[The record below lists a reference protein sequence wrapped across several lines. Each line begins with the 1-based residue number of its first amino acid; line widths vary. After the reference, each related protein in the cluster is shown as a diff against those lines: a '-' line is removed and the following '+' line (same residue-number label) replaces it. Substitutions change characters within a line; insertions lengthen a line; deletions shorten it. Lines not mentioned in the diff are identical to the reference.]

1 MHTCARA
8 KALQVLIRGG
18 SVPLA
23 TMDTFVDEDQPGD
36 GGVNL
41 FNRPPKTQV
50 TISRPS
56 GDTWADQSSNSPP
69 KNGGHGRNGHYH
81 RGYNQGKAPSYSR
94 HNSSA
99 QEDDISWDP
108 DLDKDDQGLTVPRME
123 RKRYAREEQRTIIAK
138 NLSDR
143 TTHKDIVDFVRGG
156 LILDIYLRSNE
167 RSASISFVEGSAAQE
182 FMNYVKRN
190 DIYVHG
196 KRVCYPIPSTKTR
209 YQLTHG
215 HSWNSH
221 GTTANSSYQATSP
234 TRSA

>member
-1 MHTCARA
+1 MRTE
-8 KALQVLIRGG
+8 ALQVLIHGG

-23 TMDTFVDEDQPGD
+23 TTDTFVHEDRPED

-41 FNRPPKTQV
+41 FSRPPKMQV
-50 TISRPS
+50 TMSRPL
-56 GDTWADQSSNSPP
+56 GETWADQSSNWPP
-69 KNGGHGRNGHYH
+69 KISGHGANGYYH
-81 RGYNQGKAPSYSR
+81 RGHNQGKAPSYSR

-108 DLDKDDQGLTVPRME
+108 DLDKDDQGLTVPRIE

-143 TTHKDIVDFVRGG
+143 TTHKDIIDFVRGG
-156 LILDIYLRSNE
+156 LVLDVYLRSNE

-196 KRVCYPIPSTKTR
+196 KRVCSLIHTIDLKT
-209 YQLTHG
+209 TG
-215 HSWNSH
+215 
-221 GTTANSSYQATSP
+221 
-234 TRSA
+234 

>member
-1 MHTCARA
+1 
-8 KALQVLIRGG
+8 
-18 SVPLA
+18 
-23 TMDTFVDEDQPGD
+23 MDTFDEDQPGD

-50 TISRPS
+50 TTSRPS
-56 GDTWADQSSNSPP
+56 GDTWADQSSNWPP
-69 KNGGHGRNGHYH
+69 KNGGHGGNGHYH

-99 QEDDISWDP
+99 QEDDVSWDP

-123 RKRYAREEQRTIIAK
+123 RKRYAREEQRTIIVK

-156 LILDIYLRSNE
+156 LVLDIYLRSNE

-209 YQLTHG
+209 YQLTYG
-215 HSWNSH
+215 HRWNSH

>member
-1 MHTCARA
+1 
-8 KALQVLIRGG
+8 
-18 SVPLA
+18 
-23 TMDTFVDEDQPGD
+23 MDGFVEEDQPGE

-50 TISRPS
+50 TMSQPL
-56 GDTWADQSSNSPP
+56 GDTWADSSSNWPP
-69 KNGGHGRNGHYH
+69 KTGGNGYYH
-81 RGYNQGKAPSYSR
+81 RSYSQGKTPSFTR

-108 DLDKDDQGLTVPRME
+108 ELDKDDQGLTVPRME

-156 LILDIYLRSNE
+156 LVLDIYLRSNE
-167 RSASISFVEGSAAQE
+167 RSVSISFVEGSAAQD

-190 DIYVHG
+190 DVYVHG
-196 KRVCYPIPSTKTR
+196 KRVC
-209 YQLTHG
+209 
-215 HSWNSH
+215 
-221 GTTANSSYQATSP
+221 
-234 TRSA
+234 